1 MSGFCLFFF
10 FLFKNMNSIDRILD
24 FINSEGEETEEQQEQ
39 PRETETEEQQA
50 TPSIETEETPTGT
63 ETEKQQEKPREEKPR
78 KIPMKET
85 TEEQPSTKGCSKQ
98 SEREYDDKTY
108 KSILR
113 KANNT
118 IKKNQYPAVISING
132 KNQVFTSGDD
142 LKLFVNNLKT
152 EHKENNRKRLND
164 KINSYKHFNE
174 EYTQDINDIEEDGI
188 IYKKGNIK
196 AITKDNKR
204 YKVPSTSTKD
214 RQQIYNK
221 LKGNKKVLTDLVKS
235 KDNEEF
241 NDISISNID
250 NDGKELIEKH
260 KDNTINND
268 KTWTRDEFIKMM
280 TQLMKKQEQQKQPT
294 QPTMTDERFKNTYS
308 RPSKQVINT
317 PGGLNPFLL
326 SPRF

>member
-1 MSGFCLFFF
+1 MD
-10 FLFKNMNSIDRILD
+10 SIDRILN
-24 FINSEGEETEEQQEQ
+24 FINSTEEPEPETEQETDQQETTTEQQETTTEEQQET
-39 PRETETEEQQA
+39 ETETEQAKPMKETKQA
-50 TPSIETEETPTGT
+50 TPSIETET
-63 ETEKQQEKPREEKPR
+63 
-78 KIPMKET
+78 
-85 TEEQPSTKGCSKQ
+85 QPEG
-98 SEREYDDKTY
+98 YDKKTY
-108 KSILR
+108 KSVLR

-118 IKKNQYPAVISING
+118 IKKNQYPAVVSING
-132 KNQVFTSGDD
+132 KNQVFTSEDD

-164 KINSYKHFNE
+164 KINNYKHFNE
-174 EYTQDINDIEEDGI
+174 EYTQDINDIEEDGV

-214 RQQIYNK
+214 RKQIYNK

-241 NDISISNID
+241 NDISLSNID

-280 TQLMKKQEQQKQPT
+280 EQLMKKQEQRGTTEIKQPT
-294 QPTMTDERFKNTYS
+294 ITDERFKNTYL
-308 RPSKQVINT
+308 RPSKPITNT

-326 SPRF
+326 SPRI

>member
-1 MSGFCLFFF
+1 MD
-10 FLFKNMNSIDRILD
+10 SIDRILN
-24 FINSEGEETEEQQEQ
+24 FINSSEEPETETQQGTEQETEQQETNTEEQQEQ
-39 PRETETEEQQA
+39 QA
-50 TPSIETEETPTGT
+50 TPSREETE
-63 ETEKQQEKPREEKPR
+63 
-78 KIPMKET
+78 ET
-85 TEEQPSTKGCSKQ
+85 TEEQQPTG
-98 SEREYDDKTY
+98 YDDKTY

-132 KNQVFTSGDD
+132 KNQIFNSGDD

-152 EHKENNRKRLND
+152 EHKEYNKNKLND
-164 KINSYKHFNE
+164 KINKYKHFNE

-196 AITKDNKR
+196 AITKNNKR

-241 NDISISNID
+241 NDISLSNID

-280 TQLMKKQEQQKQPT
+280 TQLMKKKEGQETTRETTGRKQT
-294 QPTMTDERFKNTYS
+294 IADEKFKNTYL
-308 RPSKQVINT
+308 RPSKPMTNT

-326 SPRF
+326 SPRL

>member
-1 MSGFCLFFF
+1 MD
-10 FLFKNMNSIDRILD
+10 SIDRILN
-24 FINSEGEETEEQQEQ
+24 FINSSEEQGETQEERETTETEQATPSTEETEETTEQ
-39 PRETETEEQQA
+39 ETEEQTRKTKQA
-50 TPSIETEETPTGT
+50 TPSTEETEETTQ
-63 ETEKQQEKPREEKPR
+63 ET
-78 KIPMKET
+78 
-85 TEEQPSTKGCSKQ
+85 QPAG
-98 SEREYDDKTY
+98 YDDKTY

-132 KNQVFTSGDD
+132 KNQIFNSGDD

-152 EHKENNRKRLND
+152 EHKEYNKNKLND
-164 KINSYKHFNE
+164 KINKYKHFNE

-241 NDISISNID
+241 NDISLSNID

-280 TQLMKKQEQQKQPT
+280 TQLMKKQEQGRET
-294 QPTMTDERFKNTYS
+294 TTTRRATITDERFKNTYL
-308 RPSKQVINT
+308 RPKPMTNA

-326 SPRF
+326 SPRI

>member
-1 MSGFCLFFF
+1 MD
-10 FLFKNMNSIDRILD
+10 SIDRILN
-24 FINSEGEETEEQQEQ
+24 FINSSEETQETEQETPTEEATQETEQATPSTEEQQETEQ
-39 PRETETEEQQA
+39 ETEQEKPRKTKQA
-50 TPSIETEETPTGT
+50 TPSIETQET
-63 ETEKQQEKPREEKPR
+63 
-78 KIPMKET
+78 
-85 TEEQPSTKGCSKQ
+85 QP
-98 SEREYDDKTY
+98 REYDEKTY

-132 KNQVFTSGDD
+132 KNQIFNSEDD

-152 EHKENNRKRLND
+152 EHKEYNKNKLND
-164 KINSYKHFNE
+164 KINKYKHFNE

-241 NDISISNID
+241 NDISLSNID

-280 TQLMKKQEQQKQPT
+280 TQLMKKQEQGRETPT
-294 QPTMTDERFKNTYS
+294 TRRATIKDEWFKNTYS
-308 RPSKQVINT
+308 RPKPMTNT

-326 SPRF
+326 SPRI

>member
-1 MSGFCLFFF
+1 MD
-10 FLFKNMNSIDRILD
+10 SIDRILN
-24 FINSEGEETEEQQEQ
+24 FINSEEEPEQEQETE
-39 PRETETEEQQA
+39 TTTEEQQA
-50 TPSIETEETPTGT
+50 TPS
-63 ETEKQQEKPREEKPR
+63 REE
-78 KIPMKET
+78 
-85 TEEQPSTKGCSKQ
+85 TEEQP
-98 SEREYDDKTY
+98 RETEEQQAPKTVEYNDEKTY

-118 IKKNQYPAVISING
+118 IKKNQYPAVLSING

-164 KINSYKHFNE
+164 KINNYKHFNE

-280 TQLMKKQEQQKQPT
+280 EQLMKKAAKDVQTEEMQRGKRDELRKEQELQK
-294 QPTMTDERFKNTYS
+294 FKNTYL
-308 RPSKQVINT
+308 RPPKPTTIT

-326 SPRF
+326 SPRI